1 MVEAILNDKKRVIPT
16 CVYLEGEYGERDV
29 CVGVPAVLGAGG
41 MERIIEIPLDAEE
54 RAAFTA
60 SVAAVREMLPALKL
74 ES

>member
-1 MVEAILNDKKRVIPT
+1 VIPT

-41 MERIIEIPLDAEE
+41 LERIIEIPLDASEQ
-54 RAAFTA
+54 AAFAA

-74 ES
+74 